1 MSQSACQDSVS
12 IHPSP
17 PTRPVTLRDVIKDCG
32 GVAIVAPS
40 LGVSA
45 PSVYGW
51 ISQGHLPFSDL
62 QGRTTY
68 SDTLATMQ
76 NELPLTAEDIRR
88 LG

>member
-1 MSQSACQDSVS
+1 M
-12 IHPSP
+12 
-17 PTRPVTLRDVIKDCG
+17 
-32 GVAIVAPS
+32 AIVAPS